1 MRSVRLSLVLL
12 VALLGCSDV
21 ATSTGQLTDPTVTIV
36 GPLTFSV
43 SDFPAALGVL
53 WIAPTAGGA
62 RGAITA
68 TSIRYGGLCTTEVT
82 GRAEITGA
90 RVALHVDYSARPGAV
105 CGKDIRALRYDAVIA
120 GLAPG
125 RYDVHLLHSEGG
137 GAASEVRVQQVDVT

>member
-1 MRSVRLSLVLL
+1 VRSVRLSLLL
-12 VALLGCSDV
+12 LALVGCSNG
-21 ATSTGQLTDPTVTIV
+21 AAITGQLTDPTVTID

-68 TSIRYGGLCTTEVT
+68 TSIRYGSLCTTEVI
-82 GRAEITGA
+82 GRAEIAGT
-90 RVALHVDYSARPGAV
+90 RVALHVDYSLRRGVV

-125 RYDVHLLHSEGG
+125 RYDVHLLHSEDG
-137 GAASEVRVQQVDVT
+137 GAESEVRVQQVDVT